1 MADSKKTNTE
11 KSLDEK
17 EAKSEGTQ
25 ARERLAKQDAETKD
39 AVKGPDGEP
48 VGGTTT
54 GSTSGEVAAD
64 ETDDPDSDINDPNVT
79 AVEGEDQRAIP
90 LHRSGAVAT
99 GASADVRVPGH
110 ADIIWGS
117 PAMPEEVRKLYDEAE
132 GQVDKY
138 VELAQREFNKLK
150 SDIKSELKE
159 QDSEAKKENK
169 RVEKEQKKNAE
180 EAKAQREKDA
190 KSTSEDQQAR
200 IRASDATTGADDPR
214 KERVS

>member
-1 MADSKKTNTE
+1 MADSKKTDTE

-25 ARERLAKQDAETKD
+25 ARERLVKQDEEK
-39 AVKGPDGEP
+39 PR
-48 VGGTTT
+48 GGKA
-54 GSTSGEVAAD
+54 AAD
-64 ETDDPDSDINDPNVT
+64 EAENDSELNDPNVT
-79 AVEGEDQRAIP
+79 AVEGEDQRAVP

-117 PAMPEEVRKLYDEAE
+117 ASMPEEVRKLYDEAE

-138 VELAQREFNKLK
+138 IELAQREFNKLK
-150 SDIKSELKE
+150 GDIESHLNK

-180 EAKAQREKDA
+180 EAKKQREADA
-190 KSTSEDQQAR
+190 KSTAEAQQAK

-214 KERVS
+214 KTKDDA